1 LQNQLS
7 GSPLDNLNP
16 TDLTNMLV
24 NWADVFLPRLVGALI
39 ILVGGLAAIRWLSRA
54 LGRVV
59 ARTPRIDPTLQPIL
73 TSALRYAG
81 FVLVLILVLGQLG
94 IETTSLLAVL
104 GAAGLAI
111 GLALQGTLSNI
122 AAGLMLL
129 LLRPFRVGDF
139 IEIPSVAGL
148 SGWVQE
154 IGLFTCSLQT
164 YEGLFLF
171 VPNSVVWNAPL
182 KNHSRHPAR
191 MVVFSITL
199 PASADEKRAREALL
213 DLTKGEDFLI
223 DPKPSVSVESA
234 GTETLRLNL
243 TCWTSPARFARVTH
257 SLVESIRST
266 LGALGPEF
274 RPQQI
279 ARTLPTDADP
289 SRFLIEGSRG

>member
-1 LQNQLS
+1 M
-7 GSPLDNLNP
+7 DTLNP
-16 TDLTNMLV
+16 TALTNLLV
-24 NWADVFLPRLVGALI
+24 NWADVFLPRLLGALV
-39 ILVGGLAAIRWLSRA
+39 ILIGGLVAIRWLSRG
-54 LGRVV
+54 LGRVL
-59 ARTPRIDPTLQPIL
+59 AKTPRLDPTLQPIL
-73 TSALRYAG
+73 TSAVRYAG

-139 IEIPSVAGL
+139 IEMPTVVPGI
-148 SGWVQE
+148 SGWVRE

-191 MVVFSITL
+191 MVVFSIAL
-199 PASADEKRAREALL
+199 PAAADEKRARDALL
-213 DLTKGEDFLI
+213 DLIKGEDFLAE
-223 DPKPSVSVESA
+223 PKPSVSVESA
-234 GTETLRLNL
+234 STETLRLNL
-243 TCWTSPARFARVTH
+243 TCWTSPTRFARVTH
-257 SLVESIRST
+257 TLVEAIRSA

-289 SRFLIEGSRG
+289 SRFLFEGATPERRFS

>member
-1 LQNQLS
+1 V
-7 GSPLDNLNP
+7 DTLNP
-16 TDLTNMLV
+16 TDLTQIFV
-24 NWADVFLPRLVGALI
+24 NWADVFLPRLLGALV
-39 ILVGGLAAIRWLSRA
+39 ILVGGLAAIRWLSRG
-54 LGRVV
+54 LGRVL
-59 ARTPRIDPTLQPIL
+59 AKTPRIDATLQPIL
-73 TSALRYAG
+73 TSAVRYAG

-139 IEIPSVAGL
+139 IEMPTVVPGI
-148 SGWVQE
+148 SGWVKE

-182 KNHSRHPAR
+182 KNHSRHPSR
-191 MVVFSITL
+191 MIVFSIRL
-199 PASADEKRAREALL
+199 PAAADEKRVREALL
-213 DLTKGEDFLI
+213 TLVQGADILPE
-223 DPKPSVSVESA
+223 PKPSVSVESVT
-234 GTETLRLNL
+234 TETLQLSL
-243 TCWTSPARFARVTH
+243 TCWTSPARFAHVAHT
-257 SLVESIRST
+257 LVESIRSK
-266 LGALGPEF
+266 LVGLGPEF

-279 ARTLPTDADP
+279 ARTIPTDADP
-289 SRFLIEGSRG
+289 SRFLVEGARG

>member
-1 LQNQLS
+1 M
-7 GSPLDNLNP
+7 DTLNP
-16 TDLTNMLV
+16 TALTDLLV
-24 NWADVFLPRLVGALI
+24 NWANVFLPRLLGALVVLI
-39 ILVGGLAAIRWLSRA
+39 GGLAAIRWLSRA
-54 LGRVV
+54 LGRVL
-59 ARTPRIDPTLQPIL
+59 ARTPRIDTTLQPIL

-139 IEIPSVAGL
+139 IELPTVVPGI

-154 IGLFTCSLQT
+154 IALFTCTLQT

-191 MVVFSITL
+191 MVVFAISL
-199 PASADEKRAREALL
+199 PAAADEKRAREALL
-213 DLTKGEDFLI
+213 DLIKGEDFLGE
-223 DPKPSVSVESA
+223 PKPLVSVEAASA
-234 GTETLRLNL
+234 ETLRLSL
-243 TCWTSPARFARVTH
+243 TCWTSPARFARVSHT
-257 SLVESIRST
+257 LVESIRGK
-266 LGALGPEF
+266 LAALGPDF

-279 ARTLPTDADP
+279 ARTLPTETDP
-289 SRFLIEGSRG
+289 SRFLFEGATPEFRG

>member
-1 LQNQLS
+1 VNT
-7 GSPLDNLNP
+7 LNP
-16 TDLTNMLV
+16 TDLTDVLL
-24 NWADVFLPRLVGALI
+24 NWATVFLPRLA
-39 ILVGGLAAIRWLSRA
+39 AAIAVLAGGWAAIGWLSRA
-54 LGRVV
+54 LGRFLAQTRV
-59 ARTPRIDPTLQPIL
+59 DPTLQPIL

-139 IEIPSVAGL
+139 IEIPSVAGV

-182 KNHSRHPAR
+182 KNHTRHPTR
-191 MVVFSITL
+191 MIVFSIML

-213 DLTKGEDFLI
+213 DLVKGDDFLRE
-223 DPKPSVSVESA
+223 PKSVVSLENVGA
-234 GTETLRLNL
+234 DTLQLNL
-243 TCWTSPARFARVTH
+243 TCWTSPTRFARVAHT
-257 SLVESIRST
+257 LVESIRSK
-266 LGALGPEF
+266 LMALGPDF
-274 RPQQI
+274 LPRQI
-279 ARTLPTDADP
+279 SRTIPTDADP
-289 SRFLIEGSRG
+289 SRFLGERAHG